1 MDHISPDVGE
11 KAMAVTAGNVRRPR
25 GTRPPDAYRG
35 TGGFMQRMIGRIEA
49 YAALVAL
56 LTLAAAGGAVVAQE
70 FAAREKLRA
79 HSDEFRK
86 DVITVTDGVYVAVG
100 FSDANSILIQG
111 DGGSIIVDTTSDVAD
126 ASAVKAEFAKL
137 SPAPVRAIIYTHS
150 HPDHTGGATVFAGN
164 DHPEIYSHQHLVDR
178 IPDVGRAGR
187 DGGDQFGSSL
197 PDSLFIN
204 AGTGLEFGRRPAAT
218 GYLPPTRTFSGERLD
233 VTVAGVRLQ
242 LLHTPGETPEN
253 TAVWLPDKR
262 VLLPGDDFYKAFP
275 NLYAIRGA
283 RLRPVDPWVASLS
296 LMIDLG
302 AEHLV
307 PGHTRPVIGRANVRA
322 ALTTYRDGIKSILD
336 QTVEGMKK
344 GERPDELVQHVKLPP
359 VLANSPYLQEF
370 YGTVAWAVR
379 AIYTDYAGWF
389 DGNPTNLF
397 PLPGKDR
404 AARLVELAG
413 GRDQVL
419 SRARRALVSKDF
431 QWAAELTD
439 YVLAVDGANVDAKRV
454 KATALTELG
463 ERQISAIA
471 RNYYLSAAQY
481 LLRELPTR

>member
-1 MDHISPDVGE
+1 
-11 KAMAVTAGNVRRPR
+11 
-25 GTRPPDAYRG
+25 
-35 TGGFMQRMIGRIEA
+35 MQRMIERIEA
-49 YAALVAL
+49 NAALAAL
-56 LTLAAAGGAVVAQE
+56 LLLAAGGSLAAQE
-70 FAAREKLRA
+70 FAGREKLRA

-86 DVITVTDGVYVAVG
+86 DVIKITDGVYAAVG
-100 FSDANSILIQG
+100 FSDANSVLIQG
-111 DGGSIIVDTTSDVAD
+111 DNGSIIVDTTSDVTD

-137 SPAPVRAIIYTHS
+137 SAAPVRAIIYTHS

-164 DHPEIYSHQHLVDR
+164 DHPEIYSHQLLVDR
-178 IPDVGRAGR
+178 VPDVGRAGR

-204 AGTGLEFGRRPAAT
+204 AGTGMEYGRRPAPT
-218 GYLPPTRTFSGERLD
+218 GYIPPTRTFSGDRLD
-233 VTVAGVRLQ
+233 VTIAGVRLQ

-253 TAVWLPDKR
+253 IAVWLPDKR

-283 RLRPVDPWVASLS
+283 RLRPVDQWVASLGKM
-296 LMIDLG
+296 LDLG
-302 AEHLV
+302 ADYLV
-307 PGHTRPVIGRANVRA
+307 PGHTRPIIGSANVRA
-322 ALTTYRDGIKSILD
+322 ALTAYRDGIQSILN
-336 QTVEGMKK
+336 QTVDGMKK

-359 VLANSPYLQEF
+359 ALAESPYLQEF
-370 YGTVAWAVR
+370 YGTVAWTVR

-397 PLPGKDR
+397 PLSGSDR
-404 AARLVELAG
+404 AARIIELGG

-419 SRARRALVSKDF
+419 LRARRAVANKDF

-439 YVLAVDGANVDAKRV
+439 YVLAIDGGNVEAKRL
-454 KATALTELG
+454 KAASLTELG

-481 LLRELPTR
+481 LLRELPAR